1 MSISVLLE
9 SMANFIDDIPE
20 ARRETLLARDEP
32 TQKPSTSSVTPWILM
47 TFAVL
52 GIGAAGIWW
61 LSASGPTASIRP
73 SSAAADESVA
83 TELET
88 AISIETPD
96 DDPAASATTVAASI
110 PASDPQPAQTNEL
123 LGHRPYEVVDENGLT
138 TLSTNPMV
146 RLKPEVTQKVETMM
160 AEARAVGISLDAIS
174 GFRSLEDQQ
183 YLFFDLKA
191 ERGQTAQTR
200 AEVSAPP
207 GYSEHHTGYA
217 VDFVD
222 LSQPATELN
231 AAFEDTPAFRW
242 LEKNAAYYGFEM
254 SFPKDNKQNVTY
266 EPWHWR
272 YVGNQESLEV
282 FYQNAN

>member
-1 MSISVLLE
+1 
-9 SMANFIDDIPE
+9 MANFIDDIPE

-32 TQKPSTSSVTPWILM
+32 TQKASTAGVIPWVLM
-47 TFAVL
+47 AFAVL
-52 GIGAAGIWW
+52 GIGAAGLWW
-61 LSASGPTASIRP
+61 ISTSGPTASITP
-73 SSAAADESVA
+73 GPGTSAATDASAAAEPETTAVPPAESDTTPPDNTAVANAAASSAA
-83 TELET
+83 
-88 AISIETPD
+88 IS
-96 DDPAASATTVAASI
+96 AQSAQS
-110 PASDPQPAQTNEL
+110 NEL
-123 LGHRPYEVVDENGLT
+123 LGHRPYAVADENGLT

-146 RLKPEVTQKVETMM
+146 RLKPEVAQKVETMM
-160 AEARAVGISLDAIS
+160 AEARAVGVSLDAIS

-191 ERGQTAQTR
+191 ERGQTTQTR

-217 VDFVD
+217 VDFID

-242 LEKNAAYYGFEM
+242 LEKNAAYYGFEL
-254 SFPKDNKQNVTY
+254 SFPKDNEQNVTY

-272 YVGNQESLEV
+272 YVGNQESLEM